1 MRGMSHSAPT
11 PRSPARR
18 PRGGVLAR
26 GAVLTL
32 ALLLAAASVSCSAPP
47 TAVPLSPHPIL
58 RPTPRP
64 TTPIGPGFQLAF
76 AEEFD
81 GEQLDPSRWKSGMPW
96 ADHTLGEAATYR
108 QRGLSLGD
116 GILTMT
122 ATNQQSGGRPYTSG
136 AINSDHLYQFTY
148 GYAEVRAKIPR
159 GRGLWP
165 AFWLL
170 STGPGTTGEI
180 DVFEVLG
187 HEPER
192 THMTLHLE
200 SGPEKSEEGTS
211 WVGPD
216 FSAAFHT
223 YAVDWEPEH
232 IVWYVDGVERF
243 RSKTDVPIRPMCLI
257 ANLAVGGPTS
267 WPGPPDAQT
276 PLPASLEIDYIRV
289 FQRR

>member
-1 MRGMSHSAPT
+1 MRGMSHSAST
-11 PRSPARR
+11 PRSPALRAC
-18 PRGGVLAR
+18 RGALAR

-32 ALLLAAASVSCSAPP
+32 AMLLAAASVSCSATSPVSPP
-47 TAVPLSPHPIL
+47 APNAA
-58 RPTPRP
+58 PRP
-64 TTPIGPGFQLAF
+64 TAPIGPGFELAF

-81 GEQLDPSRWKSGMPW
+81 GDQLDPARWKSGMPW

-122 ATNQQSGGRPYTSG
+122 ATQQQTGGRPYTSG
-136 AINSDHLYQFTY
+136 AINSDGLYEFTY
-148 GYAEVRAKIPR
+148 GYAEVRAKMPR

-192 THMTLHLE
+192 VHMTLHRD
-200 SGPEKSEEGTS
+200 SGAVQSQEGTS

-223 YAVDWEPEH
+223 FAVDWEPEH

-243 RSKTDVPIRPMCLI
+243 RSKTDVPVRPMCLI

-267 WPGPPDAQT
+267 WPGPADAQT
-276 PLPASLEIDYIRV
+276 PFPSTLEIDYIRV

>member
-11 PRSPARR
+11 RRSPARR
-18 PRGGVLAR
+18 PRGGALAR

-32 ALLLAAASVSCSAPP
+32 ALLLAAASVSCSATRPVGAP
-47 TAVPLSPHPIL
+47 APHAVPRS
-58 RPTPRP
+58 TA
-64 TTPIGPGFQLAF
+64 PIGPGFELAF

-81 GEQLDPSRWKSGMPW
+81 GERLDPARWKSGMPW
-96 ADHTLGEAATYR
+96 GDHTLGEAAAYR

-136 AINSDHLYQFTY
+136 AITSSGLREFTY
-148 GYAEVRAKIPR
+148 GYAEVRAKMPR

-187 HEPER
+187 HEPR
-192 THMTLHLE
+192 RVHMTLHRDWGTGQ
-200 SGPEKSEEGTS
+200 SQEGTS

-223 YAVDWEPEH
+223 FAVDWEPEH

-276 PLPASLEIDYIRV
+276 QLPASLEIDYIRV
-289 FQRR
+289 YQRR

>member
-1 MRGMSHSAPT
+1 MREMSHSAPT
-11 PRSPARR
+11 SRS
-18 PRGGVLAR
+18 PRGGAFARAAALA
-26 GAVLTL
+26 L
-32 ALLLAAASVSCSAPP
+32 ALLLAAASVSCSATSSPAPPATHPVLRATSRP
-47 TAVPLSPHPIL
+47 TA
-58 RPTPRP
+58 
-64 TTPIGPGFQLAF
+64 PIGPGFELAF

-81 GEQLDPSRWKSGMPW
+81 GEQLDVTRWKSGMPW
-96 ADHTLGEAATYR
+96 GNHTLGEAAMYR
-108 QRGLSLGD
+108 PSALSVAD
-116 GILTMT
+116 GVLAMT
-122 ATNQQSGGRPYTSG
+122 ATQQQAGGRPYTSG
-136 AINSDHLYQFTY
+136 AINSDGLYQFTC

-192 THMTLHLE
+192 AHMTLHLE
-200 SGPEKSEEGTS
+200 SGLEKSEEGTS

-216 FSAAFHT
+216 LSVAFHT

-243 RSKTDVPIRPMCLI
+243 RSKSNVPIRPMCLI
-257 ANLAVGGPTS
+257 ADLAVGGPTS

-276 PLPASLEIDYIRV
+276 PLPSKLEIDYIRV